1 MISWNEKVAGDKK
14 RLLEVQGFRV
24 DPVMSHGTG
33 MVGKLT
39 AAAPSALVIDLDSKP
54 AYGREVA
61 IYMRNTASIRHL
73 PLVFVGGVGDK
84 IARVRAELPDAVYC
98 GWDAVRAGINK
109 AITAPPGRPVRPRA
123 RGEAVPSGSV
133 LARKLDL
140 GPEKRVSI
148 QGDVIGLGK
157 RLGTEFDERISRET
171 GIAIVVVRTEQDLDA
186 AFDYVAGQLP
196 PKAGLW
202 IVYPKR
208 SGRLKTDFSQ
218 KDLLALGAARSLIG
232 YKTCAI
238 DADWSG
244 LRFAWKTGSPR

>member
-1 MISWNEKVAGDKK
+1 MVSWNEKAAGERKQ
-14 RLLEVQGFRV
+14 LLEAQGFRV

-39 AAAPSALVIDLDSKP
+39 AAAPLALVIDLDSKP

-61 IYMRNTASIRHL
+61 IYLRNTMSIRHL
-73 PLVFVGGVGDK
+73 PLVFVGGVADK

-98 GWDAVRAGINK
+98 GWDAVQAGINR
-109 AITAPPGRPVRPRA
+109 AITAPPVRPVRPRA

-140 GPEKRVSI
+140 RPDTQLVI

-157 RLGTEFDERISRET
+157 RLGLEYEERIGRET
-171 GIAIVVVRTEQDLDA
+171 GMAILIVRTEHDLDA
-186 AFDYVAGQLP
+186 AFDYIAEQLP
-196 PKAGLW
+196 VKAGLW

-232 YKTCAI
+232 YKTCAV

-244 LRFAWKTGSPR
+244 QKFAWKTRTTR

>member
-1 MISWNEKVAGDKK
+1 MISWNVKAAAERKQ
-14 RLLEVQGFRV
+14 LLQGQGFRV
-24 DPVMSHGTG
+24 DPVLSRSTG

-39 AAAPSALVIDLDSKP
+39 AAAPLALVIDLDSKP

-61 IYMRNTASIRHL
+61 IYLRNSASVRHL
-73 PLVFVGGVGDK
+73 PMVFAGGVPEK
-84 IARVRAELPDAVYC
+84 IARVRAEIPDAVYC
-98 GWDAVRAGINK
+98 GWDEVQAGINR
-109 AITAPPGRPVRPRA
+109 AITAPPVRPVRPRA

-140 GPEKRVSI
+140 RPETRVSI

-157 RLGTEFDERISRET
+157 RLGLEYEERISGET
-171 GIAIVVVRTEQDLDA
+171 GMAIVVVRTEQDLDA
-186 AFDYVAGQLP
+186 AFDYATGQLP
-196 PKAGLW
+196 AKAGLW

-218 KDLLALGAARSLIG
+218 KDLLAMGAVHGLTG

-244 LRFAWKTGSPR
+244 LKFAWKTRSTR

>member
-1 MISWNEKVAGDKK
+1 MISWNVKAAGERKH
-14 RLLEVQGFRV
+14 LLESQGFRV

-39 AAAPSALVIDLDSKP
+39 AAAPLAVVIDLDSKP

-73 PLVFVGGVGDK
+73 PLVFVGGVAEK

-98 GWDAVRAGINK
+98 GWDAVKAEINR
-109 AITAPPGRPVRPRA
+109 AITAPPVRPLRPRA
-123 RGEAVPSGSV
+123 RGEGVPSGSV
-133 LARKLDL
+133 LAQKLDL
-140 GPEKRVSI
+140 RPETRIAI

-157 RLGTEFDERISRET
+157 RLGLEYDEHISRET
-171 GIAIVVVRTEQDLDA
+171 GTAIVVVRAAQDLDA
-186 AFDYVAGQLP
+186 AFDYAAGQLP
-196 PKAGLW
+196 STAGLW

-208 SGRLKTDFSQ
+208 SGRLKTDFSL
-218 KDLLALGAARSLIG
+218 KDLIAVGAGRGLIG

-238 DADWSG
+238 DSDWSG
-244 LRFAWKTGSPR
+244 LKFARKTRSTR

>member
-1 MISWNEKVAGDKK
+1 MISWNVKAAADKK
-14 RLLEVQGFRV
+14 HLLEGLGFRV

-33 MVGKLT
+33 MIGKLT
-39 AAAPSALVIDLDSKP
+39 SAAPSALIIDLDSKP

-61 IYMRNTASIRHL
+61 IYLRSTASIRHL
-73 PLVFVGGVGDK
+73 PLVLVGGVPEK
-84 IARVRAELPDAVYC
+84 IVRVRAEIPDAIYC
-98 GWDAVRAGINK
+98 GWDAVQAGINR
-109 AITAPPGRPVRPRA
+109 AITAPPVWPVRPRA
-123 RGEAVPSGSV
+123 RGEALASGAV

-140 GPEKRVSI
+140 RPETRVSI

-157 RLGTEFDERISRET
+157 RLDMEYEERIGRET
-171 GIAIVVVRTEQDLDA
+171 GMAIVVVRSEQDLDA
-186 AFDYVAGQLP
+186 AFDYAAGHLP

-202 IVYPKR
+202 MVYPKR

-218 KDLLALGAARSLIG
+218 KDLLAIGAARGLIG

-244 LRFAWKTGSPR
+244 LRFAWKIRSSR